1 MHFFTL
7 KRKFVFQSLPTI
19 FSSTYF
25 SKVGSHL
32 NSGYVDKL
40 ILIKELKT
48 VPRCALKH
56 LVYCEVLYRSVELPE
71 SQNHIKSMRYLFCV
85 RLFRY
90 DCSKQH
96 LHTVVIWFICRHRY
110 SYLGNSTLESVQD
123 FLIKLDIKPLM
134 HLLEISTFSLNNF
147 IVRLTKIMN
156 RADKNWAHS

>member
-110 SYLGNSTLESVQD
+110 SYLGNSTHMKVIL
-123 FLIKLDIKPLM
+123 
-134 HLLEISTFSLNNF
+134 
-147 IVRLTKIMN
+147 
-156 RADKNWAHS
+156 